1 MANYLFF
8 VFCPLIYSLNFVGS
22 NLSSQFRWSLAES
35 RDSWEQQR
43 ELSGVSWD
51 LKVKEVIFAYEI
63 ARLSCIFMALTQ
75 HVDS

>member
-8 VFCPLIYSLNFVGS
+8 VFCPLIYSLSFVGLKPS
-22 NLSSQFRWSLAES
+22 AAQFRWSLAES
-35 RDSWEQQR
+35 RDSWEQ
-43 ELSGVSWD
+43 LSGVSWD